1 MKIRIFRKECFWSLI
16 GIIISLVCDYLFIK
30 DNKWILVMLDVSLIV
45 VLLLIFIGYFQVV
58 IFYPTNI
65 VLVTNFKKS
74 RILHYS
80 DIAYIYN
87 AKIILPNYKT
97 VKWIILC
104 EKGKLNNRM
113 NYREFLLPI
122 KDKTLINFKYSDKRK
137 RIIDKYFPNQK
148 NIVLY
153 NDTGKI
159 EFIN

>member
-1 MKIRIFRKECFWSLI
+1 MKIRIFRKQCFLSLI
-16 GIIISLVCDYLFIK
+16 GIVISLICAYIFVADSE
-30 DNKWILVMLDVSLIV
+30 WILLAFNFLLIL
-45 VLLLIFIGYFQVV
+45 VLILIFIGYFQVV

-97 VKWIILC
+97 AKWIILC

-137 RIIDKYFPNQK
+137 RLIDKYFLNQK